1 MNDVQSGFSSYP
13 GGWEASGITRSGAHK
28 FPNPFCDIASE
39 YVPRDIRTVLEMCE
53 YIYLT
58 VGTYRSASRRV
69 VRYFLTEFVLEGES
83 DTERE
88 KYNDFLTKD
97 LKLMTQ
103 FAQVGDEYMCFHG
116 DTRVVTRGGIFCIR
130 DLSGKDVEVLSKGG
144 IYRRARFKSFGRQEL
159 MEVSFSDG
167 RKVLATPEHQWHV
180 AKSTGGTSIVP
191 TVKLAGRRISRV
203 VAPRPPK
210 NDEYREG
217 VRHGFVFGDGT
228 LYNRTRKTP
237 MTSAMFFGAKDH
249 AVRPY
254 FVGYGNEPVPDLERN
269 ATRISGLPGHYK
281 MLPNKDASASY
292 WYGFVCGFMAAD
304 GSVDTYGCSVLTQ
317 ASKTALETIAEQLPR
332 IGMVAGPVRE
342 YDVCNTFDR
351 GNGVIEEYRGK
362 SCFVTLLKQFMSVD
376 DLIIDSH
383 KAKFLANKSDSN
395 YGQYIRVESVQ
406 PTGIVDD
413 VYCCVEPETHTFV
426 IDNGILT
433 GNCYGNVFISLYFP
447 FDRFLICPECETE
460 FHIKTLKYRFQ
471 FRDGSF
477 HGNCPK
483 CKIDVRYKREDRR
496 SPDKSRVKLVR
507 WNPKLMR
514 LRTHLVSREVEYYIE
529 LDPLF
534 VKRCRDGIPF
544 FLDDTPWS
552 MIEAMIQNKNN
563 PGNPLYKF
571 KKDAIFH
578 LRETT
583 LSGIPMVGWAIPP
596 VMPNFKLAY
605 YIQILRRYDEAIALD
620 FIVPFRI
627 LFPSA
632 TAGPQGNDPLQTMNM
647 ANFIGHMQNMVEKK
661 RKNITDIQV
670 APFAVGYEMIGGE
683 AKTLSPKDNIAQ
695 AIDELL
701 NAIGFPAELYRGSLS
716 IQAFPVALRL
726 FEKTWGTLVEG
737 YNELGQWVI
746 NRISKHFMWGEVKG
760 SLRSVTLADDLERKA
775 LALQAAAGMDI
786 SKQTAYRPLGIDYTE
801 EQKRVIEEQQMIQK
815 LQQEAMEQTQATQE
829 GGATGGGGAPAPGG
843 DPGATPGDVY
853 EQGKSLAQQLLL
865 NTPDSARRG
874 ELIKI
879 KQSNPTLHAIVIEE
893 MNNMRTQMASQG
905 QQMIMQQMKTANAR
919 ELPSTMKIGMIVADE
934 VLGYSRRDLHKL
946 AMAVKYD
953 RPGAKRAFHFV
964 FTNLRGMI

>member
-1 MNDVQSGFSSYP
+1 MSDVQSSFNSYP
-13 GGWEASGITRSGAHK
+13 GGWESSGITRSGAHK

-39 YVPRDIRTVLEMCE
+39 YVPRDIRTVLEMAE

-58 VGTYRSASRRV
+58 IGTYRSASRRV

-83 DTERE
+83 EDERT

-97 LKLMTQ
+97 LKIMTN
-103 FAQVGDEYMCFHG
+103 FAQVGDDYM
-116 DTRVVTRGGIFCIR
+116 T
-130 DLSGKDVEVLSKGG
+130 
-144 IYRRARFKSFGRQEL
+144 
-159 MEVSFSDG
+159 
-167 RKVLATPEHQWHV
+167 
-180 AKSTGGTSIVP
+180 
-191 TVKLAGRRISRV
+191 
-203 VAPRPPK
+203 
-210 NDEYREG
+210 
-217 VRHGFVFGDGT
+217 
-228 LYNRTRKTP
+228 
-237 MTSAMFFGAKDH
+237 
-249 AVRPY
+249 
-254 FVGYGNEPVPDLERN
+254 
-269 ATRISGLPGHYK
+269 
-281 MLPNKDASASY
+281 
-292 WYGFVCGFMAAD
+292 
-304 GSVDTYGCSVLTQ
+304 
-317 ASKTALETIAEQLPR
+317 
-332 IGMVAGPVRE
+332 
-342 YDVCNTFDR
+342 
-351 GNGVIEEYRGK
+351 
-362 SCFVTLLKQFMSVD
+362 
-376 DLIIDSH
+376 
-383 KAKFLANKSDSN
+383 
-395 YGQYIRVESVQ
+395 
-406 PTGIVDD
+406 
-413 VYCCVEPETHTFV
+413 
-426 IDNGILT
+426 
-433 GNCYGNVFISLYFP
+433 YGNVFISLYFP
-447 FDRFLICPECETE
+447 FDRFLICPECHTE
-460 FHIKTLKYRFQ
+460 YHVKTIKYRFQ

-483 CKIDVRYKREDRR
+483 CKIDVQYKREDRR

-514 LRTHLVSREVEYYIE
+514 LRTHLVSRAVEYYIE

-552 MIEAMIQNKNN
+552 MLEAMIQNRNN

-571 KKDAIFH
+571 KNDAIFH

-583 LSGIPMVGWAIPP
+583 LAGIPMVGWAIPP

-632 TAGPQGNDPLQTMNM
+632 TPGPGGNDPLQTMNM
-647 ANFIGHMQNMVEKK
+647 SNFIGHMQNMVEQK

-670 APFAVGYEMIGGE
+670 APFSIGYEMIGGE

-695 AIDELL
+695 ATDELL

-737 YNELGQWVI
+737 YNELGQWII
-746 NRISKHFMWGEVKG
+746 NRVSKHFMWGEIKG

-801 EQKRVIEEQQMIQK
+801 EQKRVIEEQLMIKK
-815 LQQEAMEQTQATQE
+815 LQEEAMEQDQATQ
-829 GGATGGGGAPAPGG
+829 AGGGGQGQGGGSTPPGG

-853 EQGKSLAQQLLL
+853 EQGKQLAQQLLI
-865 NTPDSARRG
+865 NTPAEARRG

-905 QQMIMQQMKTANAR
+905 QQMIMQQMKTASSV
-919 ELPSTMKIGMIVADE
+919 PSTFLIGAIVADE
-934 VLGYSRRDLHKL
+934 IFSFNRHDLRKL
-946 AMAVKYD
+946 AMAVKFDY
-953 RPGAKRAFHFV
+953 PGSKRAFHFV
-964 FTNLRGMI
+964 YNNIRGFIQ